1 MGLGCRDDPTLSW
14 VPSPVPSEGFGMDLL
29 ACTVSSGFWQGSPLG
44 NSRPEGLESS
54 LVPSVTP
61 EPLFEGW
68 QQLLGLKHCAICCV
82 TPGQAV
88 PALYSLVTHT
98 LLLGYSLED
107 GSLPGLGREWGSTR
121 APRLPDCSTLGSRG
135 VCTGLFHPR
144 KSPWPFP
151 SRRDGVGLGR
161 QE

>member
-1 MGLGCRDDPTLSW
+1 MGCRDDPRLSW
-14 VPSPVPSEGFGMDLL
+14 VPSPVLLEGFGVGMDLL
-29 ACTVSSGFWQGSPLG
+29 ACTVSSGFGQDSPLG
-44 NSRPEGLESS
+44 NSWPEGLESS

-88 PALYSLVTHT
+88 PALYSLVTHWRMIPFPVT
-98 LLLGYSLED
+98 PCLQQLWEQR
-107 GSLPGLGREWGSTR
+107 GLHWVVPSHRVPRE
-121 APRLPDCSTLGSRG
+121 
-135 VCTGLFHPR
+135 
-144 KSPWPFP
+144 SPWPFP
-151 SRRDGVGLGR
+151 SRRDGVDLGR